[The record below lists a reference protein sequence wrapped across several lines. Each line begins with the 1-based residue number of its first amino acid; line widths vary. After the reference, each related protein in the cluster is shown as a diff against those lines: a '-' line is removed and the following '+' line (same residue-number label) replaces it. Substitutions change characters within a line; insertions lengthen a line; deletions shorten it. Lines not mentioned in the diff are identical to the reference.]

1 MTLPPPAPPATTAI
15 MDRVLE
21 WLKEQELLAGELHP
35 EVQSIAAITSPFS
48 SHGDPVGSP
57 SDLIDLRSIKPSQ
70 SHRKSETNLGHCQ
83 IESISTL
90 DLNQPAQHEQTTLLK
105 LNTTRRQQRHQ
116 HYGGQLC
123 SSRSTAL
130 HARLYGV
137 LYRDDSGCKP
147 PPVPPHSSTLSVA
160 VAGSSLSAFFHIHFT
175 SRMSAN
181 GSRPKAIQKRG
192 LPELPVPRAP
202 RQYRC
207 TRQLHLHRV
216 RGPDHRRKPKEV
228 VGCKMATS

>member
-1 MTLPPPAPPATTAI
+1 

-90 DLNQPAQHEQTTLLK
+90 DLNQPAQHEQNNPLEAQHDHDHDSNAI
-105 LNTTRRQQRHQ
+105 NTMADNFVPPGQQRYTRACMVCSIVMTQAVSH
-116 HYGGQLC
+116 HLSRLTAAPYLWPLLDLLC
-123 SSRSTAL
+123 
-130 HARLYGV
+130 
-137 LYRDDSGCKP
+137 P
-147 PPVPPHSSTLSVA
+147 LS
-160 VAGSSLSAFFHIHFT
+160 FT
-175 SRMSAN
+175 YISHLGMSAN

-202 RQYRC
+202 RQY
-207 TRQLHLHRV
+207 
-216 RGPDHRRKPKEV
+216 
-228 VGCKMATS
+228 